1 MRRCEIRTPKENLLM
16 FVIVEKDGN
25 LYVEVKRQHK
35 IDYVTLEAVLQIL
48 SKYNTNIKIFY
59 SYASYS
65 DSKECEI

>member
-1 MRRCEIRTPKENLLM
+1 MRRYEIRTPKENLLI

-35 IDYVTLEAVLQIL
+35 IDYVPLEAVLQIL

-59 SYASYS
+59 
-65 DSKECEI
+65 